1 MNFNNQIEQ
10 DFKLQEQILKNKVLL
25 DEIENDATIMQD
37 TQDQI

>member
-25 DEIENDATIMQD
+25 DEIENDA
-37 TQDQI
+37 

>member
-37 TQDQI
+37 T